1 MNHKKTGWTITLIA
15 VLAIACGGIVIKL
28 CPRTVPIEECSPV
41 YRKFA
46 DMPGIEVS
54 YVKDYR
60 INDSTFVDVTLIHAT
75 TDSAWVC
82 LCEEFIPKELPDI
95 VKQNAINHENMVHY
109 SYVSKDD
116 YHIRVTKT
124 HSNDYDFFV
133 MNTKEASVSLFH
145 IENSEQVAAIMDSE
159 TNRLTHVQ

>member
-60 INDSTFVDVTLIHAT
+60 INDFLRRAKGLGVPMSNSYYRDLYH
-75 TDSAWVC
+75 C
-82 LCEEFIPKELPDI
+82 LEYFGLLDEGQ
-95 VKQNAINHENMVHY
+95 VRQHNALNQPQVREQYIQ
-109 SYVSKDD
+109 K
-116 YHIRVTKT
+116 RVR
-124 HSNDYDFFV
+124 
-133 MNTKEASVSLFH
+133 
-145 IENSEQVAAIMDSE
+145 
-159 TNRLTHVQ
+159 RL

>member
-60 INDSTFVDVTLIHAT
+60 INDSTMVNATLLKA
-75 TDSAWVC
+75 TDSIGFEQLKSVFFNKLCIDDDCIANNKKKNAWVTY
-82 LCEEFIPKELPDI
+82 LSREDYNQPID
-95 VKQNAINHENMVHY
+95 KQNIFNNDMVFY
-109 SYVSKDD
+109 CSDVPLSISIF
-116 YHIRVTKT
+116 HIK
-124 HSNDYDFFV
+124 
-133 MNTKEASVSLFH
+133 TKEQAT
-145 IENSEQVAAIMDSE
+145 AILDKQLAFFI
-159 TNRLTHVQ
+159 NQ